1 MRADEATE
9 SSNQCLRFLMIKCE
23 AHVALPALDDHSFSG
38 KHGPSDFGK
47 LPQEFGNG
55 GEHASNLSDNQSD
68 VNFVAE
74 SAAVSKLKVDWCPLK
89 SNAADS
95 LPVGQS

>member
-1 MRADEATE
+1 MRADEAAE
-9 SSNQCLRFLMIKCE
+9 SANKCLRFLKIKCE

-38 KHGPSDFGK
+38 KHGPSDFWK
-47 LPQEFGNG
+47 FPQQFGDG
-55 GEHASNLSDNQSD
+55 SEHAFSMSDNQSD
-68 VNFVAE
+68 VNFGAE